1 MKNREMVISGLGMK
15 PISYTDSGLP
25 SVEITC
31 L

>member
-1 MKNREMVISGLGMK
+1 MKTREMIITGLGMK
-15 PISYTDSGLP
+15 PISFTDSGLP